1 MGQIYYDFAQGLNFI
16 DPNGFIYHNILGWN
30 YNSDKRNKSDI
41 NPLKNSRRIGPE
53 GIILFGNSQH
63 LGNRPL
69 RLQ

>member
-16 DPNGFIYHNILGWN
+16 DPNGFHTTIFWDEITIRIKEKKY
-30 YNSDKRNKSDI
+30 DI
-41 NPLKNSRRIGPE
+41 NPLKNSRRVGPE
-53 GIILFGNSQH
+53 VIILFGNRQH